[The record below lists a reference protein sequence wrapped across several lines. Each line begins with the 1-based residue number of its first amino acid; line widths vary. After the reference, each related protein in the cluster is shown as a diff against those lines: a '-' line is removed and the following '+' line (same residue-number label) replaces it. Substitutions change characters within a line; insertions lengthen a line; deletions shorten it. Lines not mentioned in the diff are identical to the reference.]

1 MGIGTL
7 NEGPLHAALKQHYL
21 CLGGREEVPIGGF
34 VADVV
39 CEDKIFEIQ
48 TGSFSG
54 LNRKLETLCQTNEVR
69 LVHPVAQI
77 KTIVKLGSD
86 AKTIISKRRSPKR
99 GHIWDILSEL
109 VYIPTMLGQ
118 RNFSVD
124 VLLIE
129 ENEYRVHDPKKV
141 RRKGGWRVIERELVS
156 INDSLTIR
164 SAKDLYE
171 FFEEPLGEPFTSKEI
186 ELSMKCQPKIAR
198 QMAYVLRQLDLIE
211 VIGKA
216 GRFLN
221 YRFKRR

>member
-21 CLGGREEVPIGGF
+21 RRGGQEEVPVGEF

-54 LNRKLETLCQTNEVR
+54 LKRKLESLCLNNQVR
-69 LVHPVAQI
+69 LVHPVVQI
-77 KTIVKLGSD
+77 KTIVKLEPD

-109 VYIPTMLGQ
+109 VYIPTMLTQ
-118 RNFSVD
+118 RNFSLD

-129 ENEYRVHDPKKV
+129 ENEFRIHDPKKV

-156 INDSLTIR
+156 INDSLTIN
-164 SAKDLYE
+164 SARDLYE
-171 FFEEPLGEPFTSKEI
+171 FLEEPLSEPFTSKEI
-186 ELSMKCQPKIAR
+186 ELSMRCQPKIAR
-198 QMAYVLRQLDLIE
+198 QMAYVLRQLELIE

-221 YRFKRR
+221 YRFKKH

>member
-7 NEGPLHAALKQHYL
+7 NEGPLHSALKQHYL
-21 CLGGREEVPIGGF
+21 GLGGQEEVLVGKF

-39 CEDKIFEIQ
+39 REDKIFEIQ

-54 LNRKLETLCQTNEVR
+54 LNRKLETLCLTNQVR
-69 LVHPVAQI
+69 LVHPIVEI
-77 KTIVKLGSD
+77 KTIVKLGPDS
-86 AKTIISKRRSPKR
+86 KTVISKRRSPKR
-99 GHIWDILSEL
+99 GHAWDILSEL
-109 VYIPTMLGQ
+109 VYIPTML
-118 RNFSVD
+118 RETNFSLD

-129 ENEYRVHDPKKV
+129 ENEFRIYDPKKV
-141 RRKGGWRVIERELVS
+141 KRKGGWRVMERELVS
-156 INDSLTIR
+156 INDSLTIN

-171 FFEEPLGEPFTSKEI
+171 FLEKPLSEPFTSKEI
-186 ELSMKCQPKIAR
+186 ELSMRCKPKIAR

-221 YRFKRR
+221 YRFKRE